1 LPLLFGTWLTMT
13 LESNSHE
20 MFDQVVQSSE
30 KIRVILV
37 GIGGAT
43 CSGKTTLAKH
53 LRNIIPDS
61 FIIHQDD
68 FAPPE
73 ETLPIHPTLGQDWDS
88 APTAIDWPRLR
99 EFLRTVKR
107 TARLP
112 DEHISHDHL
121 NEQKPVELGDSLAAR
136 CKEEITRVQKEVE
149 AASGVRVVWGVVD
162 GFLLYWD
169 PEVVDTLD
177 ARIFIR
183 APYDIIKERRAER
196 SVYYTAEQMNSEGTF
211 WKDPPEYFEKLVYPA
226 YVDAHRSMFTD
237 GDIEHGS
244 TLLSGLVLIEA
255 LQLNMDDMV
264 ARCSQELVAVLR
276 QSVNT
281 RTGEA

>member
-1 LPLLFGTWLTMT
+1 
-13 LESNSHE
+13 
-20 MFDQVVQSSE
+20 MFDNAPEQVQSSA
-30 KIRVILV
+30 KTRVILV

-68 FAPPE
+68 FTPPE
-73 ETLPIHPTLGQDWDS
+73 ATLPIHPTFGQDWDS
-88 APTAIDWPRLR
+88 APTAIAWPRLR

-107 TARLP
+107 TARIP
-112 DEHISHDHL
+112 DDHSSHDHL
-121 NEQKPVELGDSLAAR
+121 NEQKSIQLGESLATR
-136 CKEEITRVQKEVE
+136 CKEEISRVQKEVE
-149 AASGVRVVWGVVD
+149 AASGVRVVWGIVD

-183 APYDIIKERRAER
+183 VPYDVLKERRSVR
-196 SVYYTAEQMNSEGTF
+196 SGYATAEQMSSEGSF
-211 WKDPPEYFEKLVYPA
+211 WKDPPGYFENLVYPA
-226 YVDAHRSMFTD
+226 YTDAHRSMFAD
-237 GDIEHGS
+237 GDVEQGS
-244 TLLSGLVLIEA
+244 AVLPGLVIIEA
-255 LQLNMDDMV
+255 SQLSMDDV
-264 ARCSQELVAVLR
+264 VSRCCEELVTALR
-276 QSVNT
+276 RSVDT

>member
-1 LPLLFGTWLTMT
+1 MT
-13 LESNSHE
+13 LEPSTSSPHE
-20 MFDQVVQSSE
+20 TLDHTPDQVQTSE

-53 LRNIIPDS
+53 LRNILPDS

-73 ETLPIHPTLGQDWDS
+73 TTLPIHPTLGQDWDS

-99 EFLRTVKR
+99 AFLRTVKR

-112 DEHISHDHL
+112 DDHTSHDHL

-136 CKEEITRVQKEVE
+136 CKEELARVQKEVE
-149 AASGVRVVWGVVD
+149 AASGVRVVWGLVD

-183 APYDIIKERRAER
+183 VPYDILRERRAER
-196 SVYYTAEQMNSEGTF
+196 SLYVTAEGTF

-237 GDIEHGS
+237 ADVEHGS
-244 TLLSGLVLIEA
+244 TLLPGLMVIEA
-255 LQLNMDDMV
+255 LQLSMDDMV
-264 ARCSQELVAVLR
+264 ALSCEELLAVLR
-276 QSVNT
+276 RSADT
-281 RTGEA
+281 KIGEV

>member
-1 LPLLFGTWLTMT
+1 MSPELSTSSP
-13 LESNSHE
+13 HE
-20 MFDQVVQSSE
+20 VFDNAPDQVQASA
-30 KIRVILV
+30 KTRVILV

-68 FAPPE
+68 FTPPE
-73 ETLPIHPTLGQDWDS
+73 ATLPIHPTFGQDWDS
-88 APTAIDWPRLR
+88 APTAIAWPRLR

-107 TARLP
+107 TARIP
-112 DEHISHDHL
+112 DDHSSHDHL
-121 NEQKPVELGDSLAAR
+121 NEQKPVQLGESLAAR
-136 CKEEITRVQKEVE
+136 CKEEISRMQKEVE
-149 AASGVRVVWGVVD
+149 AASGVRVVWGIVD

-183 APYDIIKERRAER
+183 VPYDVLKERRSVR
-196 SVYYTAEQMNSEGTF
+196 SGYATAEGSF
-211 WKDPPEYFEKLVYPA
+211 WKDPPGYFENLVYPA
-226 YVDAHRSMFTD
+226 YTDAHRTMFAD
-237 GDIEHGS
+237 GDVEQGS
-244 TLLSGLVLIEA
+244 AVLPGLVIIEA
-255 LQLNMDDMV
+255 SQLSMGDV
-264 ARCSQELVAVLR
+264 VSRCCEELVTALR
-276 QSVNT
+276 RSVDT

>member
-1 LPLLFGTWLTMT
+1 MSP
-13 LESNSHE
+13 ESTSSPRE
-20 MFDQVVQSSE
+20 VFDNAPEQVQSSA
-30 KIRVILV
+30 KTRVILV

-68 FAPPE
+68 FTPPE
-73 ETLPIHPTLGQDWDS
+73 ATLPIHPTFGQDWDS
-88 APTAIDWPRLR
+88 APTAIAWPRLR

-107 TARLP
+107 TARIP
-112 DEHISHDHL
+112 DDHSSHDHL
-121 NEQKPVELGDSLAAR
+121 NEQKSIQLGESLATR
-136 CKEEITRVQKEVE
+136 CKEEISRVQKEVE
-149 AASGVRVVWGVVD
+149 AASGVRVVWGIVD

-183 APYDIIKERRAER
+183 VPYDVLKERRSVR
-196 SVYYTAEQMNSEGTF
+196 SGYATAEQMSSEGSF
-211 WKDPPEYFEKLVYPA
+211 WKDPPGYFENLVYPA
-226 YVDAHRSMFTD
+226 YTDAHRSMFAD
-237 GDIEHGS
+237 GDVEQGS
-244 TLLSGLVLIEA
+244 AVLPGLVIIEA
-255 LQLNMDDMV
+255 SQLSMDDV
-264 ARCSQELVAVLR
+264 VSRCCEELVTALR
-276 QSVNT
+276 RSVDT

>member
-1 LPLLFGTWLTMT
+1 MSP
-13 LESNSHE
+13 ESTSSPREVFENAPE
-20 MFDQVVQSSE
+20 QVQASA
-30 KIRVILV
+30 KTRVILV

-68 FAPPE
+68 FTPPE
-73 ETLPIHPTLGQDWDS
+73 ATLPIHPTFGQDWDS
-88 APTAIDWPRLR
+88 APTAIAWPRLR

-107 TARLP
+107 TARIP
-112 DEHISHDHL
+112 DDHSSHDHL
-121 NEQKPVELGDSLAAR
+121 NEQKPIQLGESLATR
-136 CKEEITRVQKEVE
+136 CKEEISRVQKEVE
-149 AASGVRVVWGVVD
+149 AASGVRVVWGIVD

-183 APYDIIKERRAER
+183 VPYDVLKERRSVR
-196 SVYYTAEQMNSEGTF
+196 SGYATAEGSF
-211 WKDPPEYFEKLVYPA
+211 WKDPPGYFDNLVYPA
-226 YVDAHRSMFTD
+226 YTDAHRSMFAD
-237 GDIEHGS
+237 DDVEQGS
-244 TLLSGLVLIEA
+244 AVLPGLVIIEA
-255 LQLNMDDMV
+255 SQLSMDDV
-264 ARCSQELVAVLR
+264 VSRCCEELVTALR
-276 QSVNT
+276 RSVDT